1 MSFLSLPTRKIK
13 PEHQMNSNWYRES
26 SKPVVQVNSTEALA
40 VLAVVN
46 YPSANDRVYLDRDE
60 SFAPLLRSLQS
71 RRAQFFYV
79 DAVIAD
85 MYVSGVHAPHE
96 DGNDSDMWMLWFCDE
111 DDHRQVAVDYD
122 SPKSKER
129 RSYDDDTGKKERAF
143 HDEWQSLQGSIQFNN
158 HGILHSLLNDVTGE
172 LPTMRDQKIAACLMQ
187 WLGTPCGGAFI
198 HQAIQRSGLPR
209 GNFF

>member
-1 MSFLSLPTRKIK
+1 
-13 PEHQMNSNWYRES
+13 MNSNWYRES

-158 HGILHSLLNDVTGE
+158 HGILHSCFV
-172 LPTMRDQKIAACLMQ
+172 
-187 WLGTPCGGAFI
+187 
-198 HQAIQRSGLPR
+198 S
-209 GNFF
+209 